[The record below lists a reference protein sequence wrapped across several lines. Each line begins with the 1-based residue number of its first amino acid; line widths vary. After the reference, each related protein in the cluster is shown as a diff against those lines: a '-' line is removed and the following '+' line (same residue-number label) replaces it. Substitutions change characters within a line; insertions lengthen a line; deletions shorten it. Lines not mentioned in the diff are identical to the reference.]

1 MLRNIEEHLILYKKT
16 VLEALK
22 QLNNLPKTLTLFV
35 VNEKK
40 QLLGTLTDGDIRRG
54 LINGKTLNDPIEHII
69 TKQCY
74 SLSEKIDVQFIK
86 NLKKKGIRLLPVL
99 NENKEI
105 SKIYDLNALHSIL
118 PLDVVIMA
126 GGRGERLRPI
136 TDSVPKPMIQ
146 LGNKP
151 IIEHTID
158 HLTNFGIEKIYISVN
173 YLKEQ
178 IDDYF
183 GDGSKKGIQIQY
195 IEETKPLGT
204 AGALTLIKN
213 YNKDVLL
220 TNSDLFTSID
230 YEDLYLAFMEKN
242 ADIAIA
248 SVPYTVNIPYAILEE
263 RENSVQSFEEK
274 PSNTHYANAGIYI
287 IKKELLKEIPQN
299 TFYNATDLI
308 QFALDRKLN
317 VVHNQI
323 VGYWIDIGKNEDLL
337 RAQEIMKHIESKN
350 NS

>member
-1 MLRNIEEHLILYKKT
+1 MLINIEEHLILYNKT

-54 LINGKTLNDPIEHII
+54 LINGKTLNESIEQFIK
-69 TKQCY
+69 KQFY
-74 SLSEKIDVQFIK
+74 SLRGDIDVKVIK
-86 NLKKKGIRLLPVL
+86 NLKTEGIRLLPFL
-99 NENKEI
+99 NENDEI
-105 SKIYDLNALHSIL
+105 TKVYDLKGLHSVL
-118 PLDVVIMA
+118 PLDIVIMA
-126 GGRGERLRPI
+126 GGKGERLRPI
-136 TDSVPKPMIQ
+136 TDNIPKPMIP

-158 HLTNFGIEKIYISVN
+158 HLINFGIDKLYISVN

-178 IDDYF
+178 IIDYF
-183 GDGSKKGIQIQY
+183 GDGSIKGIQIQY

-204 AGALTLIKN
+204 AGALTLIDNFKH
-213 YNKDVLL
+213 DVLL

-230 YEDLYLAFMEKN
+230 YEDLYLAFIEKN
-242 ADIAIA
+242 ADLAIA

-263 RENSVQSFEEK
+263 KDNSVKSFKEK
-274 PSNTHYANAGIYI
+274 PTNSHFANAGIYI
-287 IKKELLKEIPQN
+287 VKKELLKNIPHN

-308 QFALDRKLN
+308 QYSLDRKLK
-317 VVHNQI
+317 VIHNQI
-323 VGYWIDIGKNEDLL
+323 VGYWIDIGSFDDLKRAED
-337 RAQEIMKHIESKN
+337 IYKHIYR
-350 NS
+350 

>member
-1 MLRNIEEHLILYKKT
+1 MLKNIEEHLILYNKT

-22 QLNNLPKTLTLFV
+22 QLNKLPKTLTLFV
-35 VNEKK
+35 VNENK

-54 LINGKTLNDPIEHII
+54 LINGKTLNDTLQHII
-69 TKQCY
+69 TKQFF
-74 SLSEKIDVQFIK
+74 SIGTHVDVQFIK
-86 NLKKKGIRLLPVL
+86 KLKTDGIRLLPVL
-99 NENKEI
+99 NEQK
-105 SKIYDLNALHSIL
+105 KIVKVYDLNCLQSVL

-126 GGRGERLRPI
+126 GGRGERLRPA
-136 TDSVPKPMIQ
+136 TDTIPKPMIP

-158 HLTNFGIEKIYISVN
+158 HLIKFGIEKMYISVN

-178 IDDYF
+178 IVDYF
-183 GDGSKKGIQIQY
+183 GDGAKKGIQIQY

-204 AGALTLIKN
+204 AGALTLINN
-213 YNKDVLL
+213 YSNDVLL

-230 YEDLYLAFMEKN
+230 YEDLYLAFLDKN

-263 RENSVQSFEEK
+263 KENSVQSFKEK

-308 QFALDRKLN
+308 QFALDRKLK

-323 VGYWIDIGKNEDLL
+323 VGYWIDIGKNDDLQK
-337 RAQEIMKHIESKN
+337 AQQIVKHLK
-350 NS
+350 

>member
-1 MLRNIEEHLILYKKT
+1 MLKNIEEHLILYNKT
-16 VLEALK
+16 VLDALK
-22 QLNNLPKTLTLFV
+22 QLNKLPKTLTLFV
-35 VNEKK
+35 VNENK

-54 LINGKTLNDPIEHII
+54 LINGKTLNDPIQHII
-69 TKQCY
+69 TEQFY
-74 SLSEKIDVQFIK
+74 SIGTHVDVQFIK
-86 NLKKKGIRLLPVL
+86 KLKTDGIRLLPVL
-99 NENKEI
+99 NEQKEI
-105 SKIYDLNALHSIL
+105 VKVYDLNCLQSVL

-126 GGRGERLRPI
+126 GGRGERLRPA
-136 TDSVPKPMIQ
+136 TDTIPKPMIP

-158 HLTNFGIEKIYISVN
+158 HLITFGIEKMYISVN

-178 IDDYF
+178 IVDYF
-183 GDGSKKGIQIQY
+183 GDGAKKGIQIQY
-195 IEETKPLGT
+195 IKETKPLGT
-204 AGALTLIKN
+204 AGALTLINN
-213 YNKDVLL
+213 YSNDVLL

-230 YEDLYLAFMEKN
+230 YEDLYLAFLEKN

-263 RENSVQSFEEK
+263 KENSVQSFKEK

-287 IKKELLKEIPQN
+287 IKKELLKDIPQN

-308 QFALDRKLN
+308 QFALDRSLK

-323 VGYWIDIGKNEDLL
+323 VGYWIDIGKPEDIKKA
-337 RAQEIMKHIESKN
+337 REIIKHI
-350 NS
+350 